1 MATSLESNRNSG
13 PLLPLPAHFE
23 PCATDCG
30 RAGCDGSNGRQI
42 PGAAERRGVAALA
55 RGLRVRMAGAN
66 GADHCAF
73 IEATVTVLINSGA
86 ITSSSRNVS
95 VPDSAR

>member
-1 MATSLESNRNSG
+1 MRHGLWSREAAT
-13 PLLPLPAHFE
+13 A
-23 PCATDCG
+23 ATV
-30 RAGCDGSNGRQI
+30 ASS

-55 RGLRVRMAGAN
+55 RVLRVRMAGAN

>member
-1 MATSLESNRNSG
+1 
-13 PLLPLPAHFE
+13 
-23 PCATDCG
+23 
-30 RAGCDGSNGRQI
+30 
-42 PGAAERRGVAALA
+42 
-55 RGLRVRMAGAN
+55 MAGAN